1 MIELGSA
8 RWTTGNPKIT
18 LTFAY
23 EKKRSGA
30 DMQYRAK
37 ITLSTVSGDSYFGYP
52 IYLKLSIG
60 GEVRET
66 VTLKQANPSRWTT
79 EISYT
84 SSWYTVANKTSG
96 TTPIYYNVYSG
107 SGSSR
112 SGTYS
117 YEMGVDAAASEIAA
131 SDGTLGTPLVLTLTR
146 YNTNFTDTISYKCGT
161 AGDTIITGSKS
172 ASVTWDSS
180 KGNTVALAAQNTKGM
195 SVDVTFTV
203 TTYSGSTVV
212 GTTSKTV
219 KMSIPTTVVPTV
231 ALKVED
237 AAGYFATYGAY
248 VQGYSKLK
256 ITATPTLAYGS
267 PIDAYVITADGATY
281 NTSPCTTPAVQGKGT
296 LQITAKV
303 TDARKQ
309 SNTATPV
316 DITVLEYAKPAVTL
330 SAPRCDASGNVNSE
344 GSYIKIVM
352 SAQIA
357 SLNGKNSASYTITY
371 VDDSGKKQTIT
382 GTGTSYTSPTPIA
395 CAASDTR
402 EVSITVA
409 DNFGSTPQSVTVPI
423 AYTLLDYHR
432 SGKGISFGKVGTR
445 EGFDCAMP
453 AYFNNQAIH
462 EVGTPSAN
470 TDAVNLAYI
479 LANYAVTKADTT
491 YPSCYYRTVDG
502 VKEWINPP
510 MVSGVEY
517 RTTERWMG
525 KPVYTK
531 IVAFGNLPN
540 TSSKYI
546 NWSPDSGTVAYVIN
560 AVAVTSNGSMLNVID
575 SANVNNI
582 WVVTKSDYSAQTA
595 NIMLKYI
602 KV

>member
-1 MIELGSA
+1 MIMLGSE
-8 RWTTGNPKIT
+8 RWTTGSPKIT

-23 EKKRSGA
+23 EKQRSGA

-60 GEVRET
+60 GVVRET
-66 VTLKQANPSRWTT
+66 VTLKEASPSRWTT

-84 SSWYTVANKTSG
+84 SPWYTVANKTSG

-117 YEMGVDAAASEIAA
+117 YEMGVDAAATEIAV
-131 SDGTLGTPLVLTLTR
+131 SGGTLGTPLALTLAR

-161 AGDTIITGSKS
+161 AGDTIVSGSKAS
-172 ASVTWDSS
+172 SVTWDST

-212 GTTSKTV
+212 GTNSKTV
-219 KMSIPTTVVPTV
+219 KMAIPTTVVPSVT
-231 ALKVED
+231 LKVED
-237 AAGYFATYGAY
+237 AAGYFSTYGAY

-267 PIDAYVITADGATY
+267 PIEAYVITADGATY

-296 LQITAKV
+296 LRVTAKV

-309 SNTATPV
+309 PNTATPV

-330 SAPRCDASGNVNSE
+330 SVLRCDENGNINGE
-344 GSYIKIVM
+344 GSYIKITM

-371 VDDSGKKQTIT
+371 IDDTGTKQTIT

-395 CAASDTR
+395 CGASNTKD
-402 EVSITVA
+402 VSVVVV
-409 DNFGSTPQSVTVPI
+409 DKLGSTPQSATAPV
-423 AYTLLDYHR
+423 AYTLIEYHH
-432 SGKGISFGKVGTR
+432 SGKGIAMGKVCTR

-453 AYFNNQAIH
+453 TYFNNQPIH
-462 EVGTPSAN
+462 EVGSPSEN

-479 LANYAVTKADTT
+479 LANYAAAKADTT
-491 YPSCYYRTVDG
+491 YPTCYYRMVGG
-502 VKEWINPP
+502 VREWINPP

-575 SANVNNI
+575 SANVNNV

-595 NIMLKYI
+595 NIVLKYI